1 LKEIG
6 LSPYRPTQPNGW
18 SDLSAD
24 WISPELLL
32 RRIVFA
38 KKFSWNGSGHG
49 PQNWSPVH
57 MLQSNFDKL
66 DRVLDYLSL
75 DKDRWQQDP
84 KAKELHPYNVIQT
97 LFPSNWMVSA

>member
-1 LKEIG
+1 
-6 LSPYRPTQPNGW
+6 
-18 SDLSAD
+18 
-24 WISPELLL
+24 
-32 RRIVFA
+32 
-38 KKFSWNGSGHG
+38 
-49 PQNWSPVH
+49 
-57 MLQSNFDKL
+57 MLQSNFDNL